1 MAKNNVAD
9 LDTTAANNTDF
20 AGTDSTGTTGLVKNG
35 DNILRTIGA
44 MLKKWWNDLGGTA
57 TVGGTANAI
66 TLTSAST
73 YQSLVSGIR
82 ILFKPSA
89 DNSGATTLNLDSL
102 GAKAIRKISGGTD
115 IALTAKDLLSGKRA
129 EVVYDSTAN
138 AAAGAWILLDV
149 QGDQLNFPAGA
160 VIDWNSGTGTLSY
173 SGSALVSN
181 STFVVTN
188 SAPFVML
195 RGTAAGQNAIVAFQ
209 TGVSDRWYVYKDSTV
224 ESGSNAGSNFHI
236 NAYDDTG
243 TVIDQPVSIT
253 RAANGSITIRRPFG
267 YGTGVGGAVTQITS
281 KATGV
286 TLSKATGQITMNNA
300 ALAAATTVSFTLT
313 NTLIAATD
321 ILVLNHVSGGT
332 AGSYLLNA
340 QCAAGSASINVRN
353 VTAGSLSEAIVIGFV
368 LIKGAAS

>member
-138 AAAGAWILLDV
+138 AAAGAWILLDANISLTASV
-149 QGDQLNFPAGA
+149 TGTLPVANGGTGLATITANNVLLGNGTSAMQVVAPGTSGNVLTSDGTTWASTALPASGGLTLLGTLTTTSGTTQTLSGLTLTGYKRLYLVLNG
-160 VIDWNSGTGTLSY
+160 VSGTG
-173 SGSALVSN
+173 SN
-181 STFVVTN
+181 SATLTINGHTIAGGIVSPAN
-188 SAPFVML
+188 SWSGWVEIDL
-195 RGTAAGQNAIVAFQ
+195 T
-209 TGVSDRWYVYKDSTV
+209 TGVQNSSVLLSTGADV
-224 ESGSNAGSNFHI
+224 SAAPSASGLTTASTSVTVAITTGGPTFDAGSI
-236 NAYDDTG
+236 P
-243 TVIDQPVSIT
+243 I
-253 RAANGSITIRRPFG
+253 
-267 YGTGVGGAVTQITS
+267 YGV
-281 KATGV
+281 K
-286 TLSKATGQITMNNA
+286 
-300 ALAAATTVSFTLT
+300 
-313 NTLIAATD
+313 
-321 ILVLNHVSGGT
+321 
-332 AGSYLLNA
+332 
-340 QCAAGSASINVRN
+340 
-353 VTAGSLSEAIVIGFV
+353 
-368 LIKGAAS
+368 